1 MSFFKKI
8 IHRRVFRKKKSGF
21 TKKPRFYVILAVV
34 FVLLIGIIGFVLVKT
49 GKVSFLGIDS
59 KSIKEQRDSDND
71 GLSDWDEE
79 LYKTDPHNPDTDG
92 DGTPDGEEIKLG
104 RNPLV
109 RAPGDKLFFYPLP
122 YGDKYNITNQVLNEE
137 MLDSILNSY
146 ILQKGEYILDHPEID
161 SPDDFAVFTDQET
174 VKEMSKRAIA
184 QAYSE
189 MIDKANEAV
198 KAIPE
203 IFNFE
208 ITDKDIL
215 VTEDN
220 SKEAVEKYLAR
231 VSLILN
237 SDNFFLQ
244 ERAYSA
250 LKASLEEKDFSKLD
264 QLIKENDIKIETA
277 KTIVVP
283 SSWKEIHK
291 EGLRLTLLIRNIY
304 ASFRDLQ
311 NDPLKAYLA
320 LEELEKFPNSWNE
333 LMKEAV
339 NLAQEQGIELEIR

>member
-1 MSFFKKI
+1 MPFLKKLGQIFKK
-8 IHRRVFRKKKSGF
+8 RKLKGF
-21 TKKPRFYVILAVV
+21 KKPRFYLILIVA
-34 FVLLIGIIGFVLVKT
+34 FVLLVGVIGFTLVKT
-49 GKVSFLGIDS
+49 GKISFLGIDS

-79 LYKTDPHNPDTDG
+79 LYKTDPNNPDTDG
-92 DGTPDGEEIKLG
+92 DGTLDGEEIKLG

-122 YGDKYNITNQVLNEE
+122 YGDKYNITKQVLNEGI
-137 MLDSILNSY
+137 LDSVLESY
-146 ILQKGEYILDHPEID
+146 IFQKGEYILDHPEIN
-161 SPDDFAVFTDQET
+161 SPDEFDAFTDQET
-174 VKEMSKRAIA
+174 IEEMSKRAIA

-189 MIDKANEAV
+189 MIKEAGEVIKAV
-198 KAIPE
+198 PE
-203 IFNFE
+203 IFDLK

-215 VTEDN
+215 ITDDN
-220 SKEAVEKYLAR
+220 SKEAIEKYLAQ

-250 LKASLEEKDFSKLD
+250 LRASIEENDFSELD
-264 QLIKENDIKIETA
+264 QLIKENDVKIETA
-277 KTIVVP
+277 KTITVP

-291 EGLRLTLLIRNIY
+291 EGLRLTLVIRNIY

-320 LEELEKFPNSWNE
+320 LEELEKFSDSWNE
-333 LMKEAV
+333 LMEEAV
-339 NLAQEQGIELEIR
+339 NLAREQGIELEIR